1 MRLRAVAP
9 RPGLAEASAQRH
21 AASEQR
27 TRRGCAWSSH
37 GGGRP
42 TPGGAGDPGCL
53 RRGPRKPVL
62 GTTGQRQRENSWDEL
77 GLRRHHAAHAHPPP
91 SGPAR
96 RAGRVAPPNFTDGE
110 AEVRKGRH
118 LPQLAE
124 PVGPEPRSEPGRPR
138 SWARTQRCLRRGAS
152 RVAWAGRRG
161 VGGWQARRAGP
172 GLGPSTA
179 HPLPQPRWLCRSRGL
194 RPPTWSS
201 RRAPKGGTWGQG
213 SGPNPPAGLCGARR
227 SCQPFAP

>member
-1 MRLRAVAP
+1 MVL
-9 RPGLAEASAQRH
+9 
-21 AASEQR
+21 
-27 TRRGCAWSSH
+27 TRRGTT
-37 GGGRP
+37 

-62 GTTGQRQRENSWDEL
+62 GTTEQRQRENSWDEL

-124 PVGPEPRSEPGRPR
+124 PVGPEPRSEPGRPC

-152 RVAWAGRRG
+152 RGGMGGAPEGWEAGRRG
-161 VGGWQARRAGP
+161 GRDPGLAPAQPALSLSLAGCVGP
-172 GLGPSTA
+172 GGSG
-179 HPLPQPRWLCRSRGL
+179 LPRGL
-194 RPPTWSS
+194 AGGLPREGHGD
-201 RRAPKGGTWGQG
+201 RAPVPTLPLACAVPDGAASLLLLELLLPKV
-213 SGPNPPAGLCGARR
+213 GPTPPALRPIRAVMRR
-227 SCQPFAP
+227 G